1 MLILYALP
9 NGNTIEQTKGRRVAE
24 GLDWHFGI
32 QHIAAQTRYLRRYM
46 ESLLQ
51 NSVTALEST
60 TAP

>member
-1 MLILYALP
+1 
-9 NGNTIEQTKGRRVAE
+9 
-24 GLDWHFGI
+24 LDWHFGI